1 MLKSTYRPPPPLPP
15 GWTEHKAPS
24 GHLYYYNAAT
34 KQSTYKRP
42 TAAPVSTAQPIDPT
56 LAQTSYT
63 PENLPPFSSTP
74 YGPTAGTAQ
83 SDRFTPNNTYQQ
95 YRTGHDSSRGHGNRR
110 HREPSDRPKS
120 KHSIPGCAPWL
131 LVKTRYGRRFV
142 HNPETKESYWRFPEH
157 VLKGV
162 VEFDRLERE
171 KKQEVQIHD
180 DKSQESPETGKQDE
194 GEKKIQSQ
202 EASVEAAPDEA
213 DSDEYEEVE
222 VTDDEEGEE
231 QANKRPRVKDE
242 QADAD
247 RPLEFNEEDIDYQ
260 LAAMGEDY
268 GLDPGEYGEPGEEGW
283 EEGVEGLSLTDEE
296 ATALFSD
303 LLDDYHINPFTTWEK
318 VLEEGR
324 IINDTRYTVLSNMKA
339 RREAFASWSRQRIQ
353 EIKARKEKEEKK
365 DPRIKYI
372 AFLQE
377 YATPKLYWP
386 EFKRKYRKEDEMK
399 NTKMSDK
406 DREKLYR
413 DHIAR
418 LKLSES
424 TRKSDLSALLK
435 SIPPRDLNNS
445 TNIEA
450 LPPAVLTDLRYISL
464 PPKIRDPLIEAYI
477 STLPP
482 APEEET
488 SALSAQ
494 EQREREQ
501 KRLERDRRENALAE
515 RERRVEEEKRRL
527 KGGLIHG
534 KKLLEQEAAE
544 IQEAMQI
551 RGKDGLRSY
560 FKTGEDEAM
569 TNTDQ

>member
-1 MLKSTYRPPPPLPP
+1 MLRSTYTPPPPLPP
-15 GWTEHKAPS
+15 GWTEHKAPT
-24 GHLYYYNAAT
+24 GHSYYYNAAT

-42 TAAPVSTAQPIDPT
+42 TAPPVPVIDSTQAQP
-56 LAQTSYT
+56 SYT

-74 YGPTAGTAQ
+74 YGPSVGTRQ
-83 SDRFTPNNTYQQ
+83 PDRFAQNNTFQQ
-95 YRTGHDSSRGHGNRR
+95 YRTGHDRGRAHGNRR
-110 HREPSDRPKS
+110 HREPNDRPKS

-131 LVKTRYGRRFV
+131 LVKTRYGRRFI
-142 HNPETKESYWRFPEH
+142 HNPETNESYWKFPEH

-171 KKQEVQIHD
+171 RKQQEQLHED
-180 DKSQESPETGKQDE
+180 ESQESPRIGNQDKDE
-194 GEKKIQSQ
+194 IIL
-202 EASVEAAPDEA
+202 EAQDIPATAAPDEEG
-213 DSDEYEEVE
+213 SDEYEEVE
-222 VTDDEEGEE
+222 VTDNEEDED
-231 QANKRPRVKDE
+231 QLSKRPRIEGE
-242 QADAD
+242 QDDDD
-247 RPLEFNEEDIDYQ
+247 RPMEFNEEDFEYQ

-283 EEGVEGLSLTDEE
+283 EEGVEGLTLTDEE
-296 ATALFSD
+296 ATSLFSD
-303 LLDDYHINPFTTWEK
+303 LLDDFRINPFTTWEK
-318 VLEEGR
+318 VVEEGR
-324 IINDTRYTVLSNMKA
+324 IIEDTRYTVLSNMKA
-339 RREAFASWSRQRIQ
+339 RREAFANWSRQRIQ

-399 NTKMSDK
+399 NMRMSDK

-413 DHIAR
+413 DHIAQ

-435 SIPPRDLNNS
+435 SIPPQDLNNS
-445 TNIEA
+445 SHIEA
-450 LPPAVLTDLRYISL
+450 LPPAVLTDIRYISL
-464 PPKIRDPLIEAYI
+464 PLKVRNPLIEAYI

-482 APEEET
+482 APEEEAA
-488 SALSAQ
+488 ALSAQ
-494 EQREREQ
+494 EQQEREQ
-501 KRLERDRRENALAE
+501 KRLERDRREKALAE

-527 KGGLIHG
+527 KGELLHG
-534 KKLLEQEAAE
+534 KRLLREEAAE

-551 RGKDGLRSY
+551 RGKQSLKSY
-560 FKTGEDEAM
+560 FETGGDEGVEKTD
-569 TNTDQ
+569 

>member
-1 MLKSTYRPPPPLPP
+1 MLRSTYTPPPPLPP
-15 GWTEHKAPS
+15 GWTEHKAPT
-24 GHLYYYNAAT
+24 GHSYYYNAAT

-42 TAAPVSTAQPIDPT
+42 TAPPVPVIDSTQAQP
-56 LAQTSYT
+56 SYT

-74 YGPTAGTAQ
+74 YGPSVGTRQ
-83 SDRFTPNNTYQQ
+83 PDRFAQNNTFQQ
-95 YRTGHDSSRGHGNRR
+95 YRTGHDRGRAHGNRR
-110 HREPSDRPKS
+110 HREPNDRPKS

-131 LVKTRYGRRFV
+131 LVKTRYGRRFI
-142 HNPETKESYWRFPEH
+142 HNPETNESYWKFPEH

-171 KKQEVQIHD
+171 RKQQEQLHED
-180 DKSQESPETGKQDE
+180 ESQESPRIGNQDKDE
-194 GEKKIQSQ
+194 IIL
-202 EASVEAAPDEA
+202 EAQDIPATAAPDEEG
-213 DSDEYEEVE
+213 SDEYEEVE
-222 VTDDEEGEE
+222 VTDDEEDED
-231 QANKRPRVKDE
+231 QLSKRPRIEGE
-242 QADAD
+242 QDDDD
-247 RPLEFNEEDIDYQ
+247 RPMEFNEEDFEYQ

-283 EEGVEGLSLTDEE
+283 EEGVEGLTLTDEE
-296 ATALFSD
+296 ATSLFSD
-303 LLDDYHINPFTTWEK
+303 LLDDFRINPFTTWEK
-318 VLEEGR
+318 VVEEGR
-324 IINDTRYTVLSNMKA
+324 IIEDTRYTVLSNMKA
-339 RREAFASWSRQRIQ
+339 RREAFANWSRQRIQ

-399 NTKMSDK
+399 NMRMSDK

-413 DHIAR
+413 DHIAQ

-435 SIPPRDLNNS
+435 SIPPQDLNNS
-445 TNIEA
+445 SHIEA
-450 LPPAVLTDLRYISL
+450 LPPAVLTDIRYISL
-464 PPKIRDPLIEAYI
+464 PLKVRNPLIEAYI

-482 APEEET
+482 APEEEAA
-488 SALSAQ
+488 ALSAQ
-494 EQREREQ
+494 EQQEREQ
-501 KRLERDRRENALAE
+501 KRLERDRREKALAE

-527 KGGLIHG
+527 KGELLHG
-534 KKLLEQEAAE
+534 KRLLREEAAE

-551 RGKDGLRSY
+551 RGKQSLKSY
-560 FKTGEDEAM
+560 FETGGDEGMEKTD
-569 TNTDQ
+569 

>member
-1 MLKSTYRPPPPLPP
+1 MLRSTYTPPPPLPP
-15 GWTEHKAPS
+15 GWTEHKAPT
-24 GHLYYYNAAT
+24 GHSYYYNAAT

-42 TAAPVSTAQPIDPT
+42 TAPPVPVIDSTQAQP
-56 LAQTSYT
+56 SYT

-74 YGPTAGTAQ
+74 YGPSVGTRQ
-83 SDRFTPNNTYQQ
+83 PDRFAQNNTFQQ
-95 YRTGHDSSRGHGNRR
+95 YRTGHDRGRAHGNRR
-110 HREPSDRPKS
+110 HREPNDRPKS

-131 LVKTRYGRRFV
+131 LVKTRYGRRFI
-142 HNPETKESYWRFPEH
+142 HNPETNESYWKFPEH

-171 KKQEVQIHD
+171 RKQQEQLHED
-180 DKSQESPETGKQDE
+180 ESQESPRIGNQDKDE
-194 GEKKIQSQ
+194 IIL
-202 EASVEAAPDEA
+202 EAQDIPATAAPDEEG
-213 DSDEYEEVE
+213 SDEYEEVE
-222 VTDDEEGEE
+222 VTDDEEDED
-231 QANKRPRVKDE
+231 QLSKRPRIEGE
-242 QADAD
+242 QDDDD
-247 RPLEFNEEDIDYQ
+247 RPMEFNEEDFEYQ

-283 EEGVEGLSLTDEE
+283 EEGVEGLTLTDEE
-296 ATALFSD
+296 ATSLFSD
-303 LLDDYHINPFTTWEK
+303 LLDDFRINPFTTWEK
-318 VLEEGR
+318 VVEEGR
-324 IINDTRYTVLSNMKA
+324 IIEDTRYTVLSNMKA
-339 RREAFASWSRQRIQ
+339 RREAFANWSRQRIQ

-399 NTKMSDK
+399 NMRMSDK

-413 DHIAR
+413 DHIAQ

-435 SIPPRDLNNS
+435 SIPPQDLNNS
-445 TNIEA
+445 SHIEA
-450 LPPAVLTDLRYISL
+450 LPPAVLTDIRYISL
-464 PPKIRDPLIEAYI
+464 PLKVRNPLIEAYI

-482 APEEET
+482 APEEEAA
-488 SALSAQ
+488 ALSAQ
-494 EQREREQ
+494 EQQEREQ
-501 KRLERDRRENALAE
+501 KRLERDRREKALAE

-527 KGGLIHG
+527 KGELLHG
-534 KKLLEQEAAE
+534 KRLLREEAAE

-551 RGKDGLRSY
+551 RGKQSLKSY
-560 FKTGEDEAM
+560 FETGGDEGVEKTD
-569 TNTDQ
+569 